1 MSGARPEQMR
11 ALLLAGP
18 TRLEL
23 DDIPVPSVEPG
34 WALLRVVVSSAGLFH
49 TQMAAGMLDTAGF
62 PRILG
67 HEIVG
72 EVVEAASPASP
83 PPGSLVVVDAVV
95 GCGVCEWCIRGEE
108 SICPWMRHLGIDI
121 DGGFAEY
128 VVAPEANI
136 FALPDDVAVNEAV
149 MLSSAVPAA
158 VHAVRRA
165 GVTSGS
171 RVAVSG
177 IGSIGLMVC
186 QVARAFGATTIVAAD
201 VDDAQLEAA
210 ASWVDFSLNTRSLDP
225 PEVAERLVARAQGDQ
240 GVDVAFETAGHPS
253 SLEATVRL
261 PRPGG
266 TAMLMGICDG
276 PTSISFENYLADFVR
291 REVNLTTTFGYTRQD
306 FLVGNALYLDER
318 VDLSRLL
325 GETVGLDAVPDV
337 LAHIAEHGTQGKRYV
352 VDVAGK

>member
-1 MSGARPEQMR
+1 M
-11 ALLLAGP
+11 AGP
-18 TRLEL
+18 DHLEL
-23 DDIPVPSVEPG
+23 GDIPVPVVDPG
-34 WALLRVVVSSAGLFH
+34 WALLRVMVSSAGLFH
-49 TQMAAGMLDTAGF
+49 TQMVAGMLDTAGF

-108 SICPWMRHLGIDI
+108 SICPWMRHLGIDL

-128 VVAPEANI
+128 AVVPEANI
-136 FALPDDVAVNEAV
+136 FVLPDDVRIDEAV
-149 MLSSAVPAA
+149 MLSSALPAA

-201 VDDAQLEAA
+201 VDDGQLEAA
-210 ASWVDFSLNTRSLDP
+210 QPWVDATLNTSSLDP
-225 PEVAERLVARAQGDQ
+225 AAVAERLGALAGAPH

-253 SLEATVRL
+253 SLDAMVRM

-266 TAMLMGICDG
+266 AAMFMGICDG
-276 PTSISFENYLADFVR
+276 QTAISFDNYLSDFVR
-291 REVNLTTTFGYTRQD
+291 REINLMTTFGFTRRD
-306 FLVGNALYLDER
+306 FLVGNALYLDGR
-318 VDLSRLL
+318 VDLRRLVGPTVEL
-325 GETVGLDAVPDV
+325 GAVPDV

-352 VDVAGK
+352 VDMGMQAR